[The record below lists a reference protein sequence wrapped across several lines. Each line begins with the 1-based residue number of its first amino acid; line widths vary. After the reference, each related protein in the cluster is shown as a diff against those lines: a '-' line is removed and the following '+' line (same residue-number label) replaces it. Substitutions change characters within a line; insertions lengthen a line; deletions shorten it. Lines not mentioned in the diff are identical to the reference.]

1 MPPQWLGENFFAEEL
16 LGIGKLIDERSI
28 KIYGRKTFFIQ
39 QSYTPPTPRS
49 EAAFVF
55 DLQRF
60 DDPPASE
67 PAQANN
73 ELSDTQVTEGDNKS
87 VFSCVIGGET
97 KYGAVSDFTSENLAN
112 ATAIKLLGSFT
123 MPAGTNE
130 NNHGTITIPADK
142 SVTLDL
148 NGQTLTKEDFG
159 SAFVIADGDHTFEI
173 TDSATGGKILHT
185 LDIVGT
191 ETDNENIVKAQK
203 KVRYND
209 AAASE
214 NSSGYKYNTPVICVG
229 SATSGANSTGNAK
242 GATFNMTGGTILSNT
257 SCVSGGNK
265 SNISISGKSKLQSYM
280 SSVVYLGNNGL
291 GGHIL
296 SVMGDAQL
304 ISGANFEGTELKDT
318 DIPSAFDSTK
328 VTSTKNSNLP
338 AIQVAGNF
346 VQKEGTEQLSV
357 TISGNA
363 VVEFRN
369 NETNLLKKNNGD
381 YAGSPSAV
389 YVGGTTK
396 LTIEGNAKI
405 TSGGTGVE
413 MRSGDLEVTGGT
425 ITSTATSYT
434 THSADSGTA
443 TFGAAI
449 GIAQHGTNNK
459 TNRPVTVNISGNNT
473 NVSGPNALA
482 VSNPQGNTDK
492 DNNKITAT
500 IDGGNL
506 KSTKAVVTGDTKK
519 SGNAVLADNCN
530 VFITVNDGNLNGNVS
545 VSKIADADENTQ
557 KATVIVAGGTTTGT
571 VKVVEVGNE
580 GESTP
585 TDATTNLKVMGGK
598 ISDTTSAKEYK
609 VAGVEISSDGTVTES
624 TKNGWSLTSD
634 ANGKYIHHYM
644 LAGDTATSLLAVTLG
659 TATDSVYLKY
669 DGTNKLFGIPYS
681 ADKKNYAWDG
691 GEEGD
696 AKKGRYLA
704 QQTVVGSAASI
715 RPMTTGVKITG
726 TGFIGSDIVSLTTA
740 SGTGTLESLGVVVD
754 ATDNRLA
761 YIIGGKGKDSIK
773 AGDRRTTLDGGAND
787 DTLDGGDGIDT
798 FYYSAGNDEI
808 RNYEHG
814 TDAVSITGDFTPP
827 IDFTKATF
835 GGSNF
840 IFTFGD
846 DDKNKLTFRNTSKVS
861 LVKGDK
867 VYTYEGN
874 TGGNLNYMAIEGEG
888 ISLGTGYSGRF
899 NGAATAN
906 ADYKTINGARVN
918 SAIRITGNDNPNFIV
933 ASSVGGG
940 TLEGGEGNDT
950 LMAIAGGAST
960 ASLRFEGGA
969 GDDSLVGGEGYNL
982 FVYTEGDDKIKG
994 YHGKDLV
1001 TVRGNAANLETADF
1015 AFTENDIK
1023 LGFGTGDS
1031 LTFEGGATVENGV
1044 SVQSGKNL
1052 YVYKKDRIAR
1062 NDEVITLTSG
1072 FADSIFSAGTYN
1084 TINAVNVTRANGVS
1098 ISGND
1103 NNNVIFGSKQGGTLF
1118 GGAGNDKLD
1127 VTERDS
1133 GKTFV
1138 FKYTEGKDTVS
1149 GFVAGNDKLDITAKR
1164 LGEISKAK
1172 SSKGDTRLAFTFN
1185 TSKSDVLTFNSDG
1198 DEIGRVS
1205 LSDDNGFLTKDGVVS
1220 LGSGGNRLDL
1230 FSSAKGKIDLT
1241 DTLYSV
1247 SGGIASVSAA
1257 DVAKQSVTLIG
1268 ASVESGS
1275 SYTFAGNNKKKDQ
1288 FEYNGG
1294 NVTISGYEAGKD
1306 RLNLNTAALTG
1317 FTVGTDNTNVSLSGL
1332 GTGEVV
1338 VLNDMKEKEVLLHHA
1353 ESKRNSFTK
1362 MVFKKDGVILNKEK
1376 RPTAATVY
1384 SGTYNASDD
1393 NSVKK
1398 IFVAD
1403 GASSIAITAG
1413 GKNKTT
1419 LDASASNGNISLTG
1433 GAKNDKLIGST
1444 AAADTF
1450 VYTAGKDIIQNYSS
1464 NDQISLG
1471 SFKDNLLNS
1480 KISAGSRSIK
1490 FKFSNKNSLTI
1501 KPAKGSTLGSAL
1513 DISDTPKYTYAKNAV
1528 ISGSNASL
1536 TSEFSGSYRLKNS
1549 GVNNVDGS
1557 LVKKNLTFK
1566 GTSDAET
1573 LAGGTKKT
1581 NFKGGGGNDNLI
1593 GGSGND
1599 VFFYAKGDSGNTTI
1613 ADFDFTKDKLKIAG
1627 GTITKITVDSGA
1639 IEFDMNN
1646 GRKNSANIGSFKI
1659 NSSATYT
1666 GVNKTQGNFDPNSTL
1681 IKANNTYY
1689 WFAEAAG
1696 TDASGES
1703 YAQGALITT
1712 VSKVSKSQVSDYAVI
1727 DLGYSSNLINA
1738 GVATKV
1744 SGTFEKL
1751 KPSNSG
1757 GGTN

>member
-1 MPPQWLGENFFAEEL
+1 
-16 LGIGKLIDERSI
+16 
-28 KIYGRKTFFIQ
+28 
-39 QSYTPPTPRS
+39 
-49 EAAFVF
+49 
-55 DLQRF
+55 
-60 DDPPASE
+60 
-67 PAQANN
+67 
-73 ELSDTQVTEGDNKS
+73 
-87 VFSCVIGGET
+87 
-97 KYGAVSDFTSENLAN
+97 
-112 ATAIKLLGSFT
+112 
-123 MPAGTNE
+123 MPAGNATN
-130 NNHGTITIPADK
+130 HRTITIPDGQN
-142 SVTLDL
+142 VTLDL
-148 NGQTLTKEDFG
+148 NGQTLTKSDFG
-159 SAFVIADGDHTFEI
+159 SMFLIADGNHTFEI
-173 TDSATGGKILHT
+173 TDSGTGGKIIQNY
-185 LDIVGT
+185 DISRINSDT
-191 ETDNENIVKAQK
+191 ITYQK
-203 KVRYND
+203 KVRYGD
-209 AAASE
+209 STQ
-214 NSSGYKYNTPVICVG
+214 YMPVISVG
-229 SATSGANSTGNAK
+229 SSVTSNAN
-242 GATFNMTGGTILSNT
+242 GATFNMTGGTIESNT
-257 SCVSGGNK
+257 SCITASNK
-265 SNISISGKSKLQSYM
+265 STVNIGNNSTLQSFM
-280 SSVVYLGNNGL
+280 SSVVYLGNDGYKENGSYTEAS
-291 GGHIL
+291 GGQVLNVTGNAHLITG
-296 SVMGDAQL
+296 VDFTTNTTETVTGEGDNAT
-304 ISGANFEGTELKDT
+304 I
-318 DIPSAFDSTK
+318 TK
-328 VTSTKNSNLP
+328 NNVAITKNKNSNLP
-338 AIQVAGNF
+338 AIQVSGNYANREKKSDGTY
-346 VQKEGTEQLSV
+346 KECIPADKLQLIKI
-357 TISGNA
+357 TISDNSTI
-363 VVEFRN
+363 EFRN
-369 NETNLLKKNNGD
+369 DENNLITDNND
-381 YAGSPSAV
+381 EYTGSPSAV
-389 YVGGTTK
+389 YIGGYAK
-396 LTIEGNAKI
+396 LTIEDNAKI

-413 MRSGDLEVTGGT
+413 MRAGDLEITGGT
-425 ITSTATSYT
+425 VTSNATKYTA
-434 THSADSGTA
+434 HPKSGGSS

-449 GIAQHGTNNK
+449 AISQHTTEQSVG
-459 TNRPVTVNISGNNT
+459 VNISGDST
-473 NVSGPNALA
+473 NISGPNALA
-482 VSNPQGNTDK
+482 VSNPQ
-492 DNNKITAT
+492 NNISQEVTAT

-506 KSTKAVVTGDTKK
+506 TSTKAAVTGNTSQ

-530 VFITVNDGNLNGNVS
+530 VFITVNNGNLNGNVS
-545 VSKIADADENTQ
+545 VSKVAADNDNIQ
-557 KATVIVAGGTTTGT
+557 KATVVVAGGTTTGK
-571 VKVVEVGNE
+571 VQVVETKSDGT
-580 GESTP
+580 ESTP
-585 TDATTNLKVMGGK
+585 EKATSNLKVMGGK
-598 ISDTTSAKEYK
+598 ISDTTSAKAYK
-609 VAGVEISSDGTVTES
+609 TAGVEVNDDGTVTES

-634 ANGKYIHHYM
+634 ANGKYIHGYM
-644 LAGDTATSLLAVTLG
+644 LDGATNPLLSVSLGSAAG
-659 TATDSVYLKY
+659 DSVYLKY
-669 DGTNKLFGIPYS
+669 DSTNKLFGIPYS
-681 ADKKNYAWDG
+681 DTQNYAWDG
-691 GEEGD
+691 GEDGD

-704 QQTVVGSAASI
+704 GQTIASGAVSI
-715 RPMTTGVKITG
+715 RPWTSGVKITG

-761 YIIGGKGKDSIK
+761 YIKGGAGKDSIK

-814 TDAVSITGDFTPP
+814 TDAVSITGAFTPP

-846 DDKNKLTFRNTSKVS
+846 DDKNKLTLRNTSKVS
-861 LVKGDK
+861 LLKGNK

-888 ISLGTGYSGRF
+888 ISLGTDYSRRF

-906 ADYKTINGARVN
+906 ADYETINGARVN

-969 GDDSLVGGEGYNL
+969 GSDSLVGGEGYNL

-994 YHGKDLV
+994 YHDKDLV

-1072 FADSIFSAGTYN
+1072 FAGSIFGPDVYD
-1084 TINAVNVTRANGVS
+1084 TINAAAVSLETGAIS

-1103 NNNVIFGSKQGGTLF
+1103 KNNVIFGSKQGGTLF

-1127 VTERDS
+1127 VTERGD
-1133 GKTFV
+1133 GKNFI
-1138 FKYTEGKDTVS
+1138 FQYTEGKDTVS
-1149 GFVAGNDKLDITAKR
+1149 GFVAGDKLDITAER
-1164 LGEISKAK
+1164 LGQIAKAK

-1220 LGSGGNRLDL
+1220 IDSGGNRLDL
-1230 FSSAKGKIDLT
+1230 FSSARGKIDLT
-1241 DTLYSV
+1241 EAPYVGTEIKEV
-1247 SGGIASVSAA
+1247 NAENVK
-1257 DVAKQSVTLIG
+1257 KQSVTLIG

-1306 RLNLNTAALTG
+1306 RLDLNIAALTG
-1317 FTVGTDNTNVSLSGL
+1317 FTVGTGDDKNVSLRGA
-1332 GTGEVV
+1332 GDDDVV
-1338 VLNDMKEKEVLLHHA
+1338 VLKDMKEQEVLLHHA

-1471 SFKDNLLNS
+1471 SFATSLTS
-1480 KISAGSRSIK
+1480 AKISAGSRSIK

-1513 DISDTPKYTYAKNAV
+1513 DISETPRYTYAKNAI
-1528 ISGSNASL
+1528 ISGSNATL

-1557 LVKKNLTFK
+1557 LVKKNLTFR
-1566 GTSDAET
+1566 GTSSDET

-1581 NFKGGGGNDNLI
+1581 TFKGGGGNDAFT

-1599 VFFYAKGDSGNTTI
+1599 IFFYAKGDKGDATI
-1613 ADFDFTKDKLKIAG
+1613 ADFDFDNDKLKIAS
-1627 GTITKITVDSGA
+1627 GTITKISTVSGGG
-1639 IEFDMNN
+1639 IQFDMNK
-1646 GRKNSANIGSFKI
+1646 GKTSANVGSFKI
-1659 NSSATYT
+1659 TSSATYDST
-1666 GVNKTQGNFDPNSTL
+1666 GRKDATFNPNSTL
-1681 IKANNTYY
+1681 IKANNTYL
-1689 WFAEAAG
+1689 WFADDDVKDDDGNVLAKAG
-1696 TDASGES
+1696 D
-1703 YAQGALITT
+1703 LITT

-1727 DLGYSSNLINA
+1727 DLGYSSNLVNA

-1744 SGTFEKL
+1744 TGTFEKL

-1757 GGTN
+1757 GTQTPQS